1 MPTDPSTPRRR
12 LGLTRMPAWSFWLG
26 LALTTS
32 NLTLA
37 QTAPAPL
44 TREQVKMERD
54 EFLKTHR
61 YDNLADN
68 WVMKPEFEAPAGV
81 KTREQV
87 KAERNE
93 FLRHNRYDET
103 TSSWVPLKGSVAPV
117 STKSRAQVRE
127 ETRQFMRTHRWNEA
141 KEVWEE
147 FKPVTKK
154 AKP

>member
-1 MPTDPSTPRRR
+1 MNNDASISRRR
-12 LGLTRMPAWSFWLG
+12 LGLKRWPAWSLWLG
-26 LALTTS
+26 LVLATS
-32 NLTLA
+32 NLALA

-54 EFLKTHR
+54 EFLKSHR

-81 KTREQV
+81 KTRDQV
-87 KAERNE
+87 RAERNE
-93 FLRHNRYDET
+93 FLRNNRYDET
-103 TSSWVPLKGSVAPV
+103 TSSWVPLKGEVASA
-117 STKSRAQVRE
+117 STKSRQQVRE

-147 FKPVTKK
+147 YKPVTKK